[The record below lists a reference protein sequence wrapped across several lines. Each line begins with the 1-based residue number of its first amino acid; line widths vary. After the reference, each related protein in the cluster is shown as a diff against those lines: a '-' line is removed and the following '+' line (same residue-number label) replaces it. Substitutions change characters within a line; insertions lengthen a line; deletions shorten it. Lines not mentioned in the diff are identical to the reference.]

1 MKTSMESY
9 FTYSI
14 LLGKRVD
21 HPLIGG
27 SFMFVMPPIAR
38 ATDSGKQTALNSV
51 PVIEVSK
58 PKQPSLAGESTE
70 VEVKTH
76 SEEPQTVKAPKQTN
90 HWERDLSSLK
100 EMLDEI
106 IFHDRLNLLSYTI
119 LQGSI
124 KTLLHKILLLRFSE
138 PLLGILERPFD
149 TKAAYLDTFSFR
161 RKSDKPFNK
170 KLSLEIRSHLLFLKK
185 INEGAAVQS
194 DVMIRDFTKI
204 YRGRFEQKE
213 KETSIIQYI
222 KEAYSRSAQDPS
234 FRSCQLPFEA
244 WLAYFAVYLQ
254 EIFQMK
260 YEAVLDAYR
269 EKALRRLDLIFN
281 QLNETSHK
289 RTVKSLALIC
299 SEQRGFPLTNRE
311 LQIADGEFKAHL
323 KKDLAVTR
331 KYLELDPEIPV
342 HPHSFKDQVSSE
354 DDRRRA
360 SDGPQSQ
367 VSVHK
372 HHKKFQ
378 GC

>member
-1 MKTSMESY
+1 
-9 FTYSI
+9 
-14 LLGKRVD
+14 VD

-27 SFMFVMPPIAR
+27 NFVFVLPPIAK
-38 ATDSGKQTALNSV
+38 AVEPGKAAAQQPASA
-51 PVIEVSK
+51 IEASR
-58 PKQPSLAGESTE
+58 PKQLSLTGESTE
-70 VEVKTH
+70 VEVKTY
-76 SEEPQTVKAPKQTN
+76 SEDTQAVCAPRQTS

-124 KTLLHKILLLRFSE
+124 KTLLHKFLLLRFTE
-138 PLLGILERPFD
+138 PLLAILERPFD

-161 RKSDKPFNK
+161 RKSERPYNK
-170 KLSLEIRSHLLFLKK
+170 KLSLEIRSRLLFLKK
-185 INEGAAVQS
+185 IKEGAAVQS

-204 YRGRFEQKE
+204 YLGRYQPKEQE
-213 KETSIIQYI
+213 SGIIQYI

-234 FRSCQLPFEA
+234 FKSCELPFEA
-244 WLAYFAVYLQ
+244 WLSYFAVYLQ
-254 EIFQMK
+254 EIYLMK
-260 YEAVLDAYR
+260 YEAVLGAYR
-269 EKALRRLDLIFN
+269 EKAHRRLDLIFG
-281 QLNETSHK
+281 QLNENSHK
-289 RTVKSLALIC
+289 KTIKSLASIC

-311 LQIADGEFKAHL
+311 LQIVDGEFKALL

-342 HPHSFKDQVSSE
+342 QAQPLKDQPSKE
-354 DDRRRA
+354 EERKRA

-367 VSVHK
+367 GPAPKPS
-372 HHKKFQ
+372 KKFQ